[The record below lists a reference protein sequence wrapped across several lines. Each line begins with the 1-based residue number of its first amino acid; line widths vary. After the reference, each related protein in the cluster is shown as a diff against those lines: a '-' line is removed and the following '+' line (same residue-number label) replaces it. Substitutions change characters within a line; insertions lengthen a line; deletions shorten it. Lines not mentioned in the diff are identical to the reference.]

1 MEKLLNDEKIGV
13 SRKDRRFEHKRQ
25 RNMNRKFF
33 RGDSPEDYL
42 DYDDY
47 DDSEELID
55 SYQ

>member
-42 DYDDY
+42 DE
-47 DDSEELID
+47 EELEEMFD
-55 SYQ
+55 PYE